1 MVRFGE
7 GDFEELE
14 LAKEDLAKMY
24 EYLGKNQLDQV
35 EIRIESVRKKIDA
48 YERRQMQKMK

>member
-1 MVRFGE
+1 MVRFGG

-14 LAKEDLAKMY
+14 SAKEDLAKMY
-24 EYLGKNQLDQV
+24 EYLGKNLLDQV
-35 EIRIESVRKKIDA
+35 GMRIESVRKKIDA